1 MTNPDN
7 RGTDYFLKILIVED
21 DFYSRQFLQRVLSP
35 YGECDIA
42 VNGEEAVM
50 AYEKSLSEEFPYD
63 LICLDLLMP
72 VMDGHEALK
81 RIREIEDVRG
91 IYGDDCVKVIVT
103 SALDDKRNMLTAYTQ
118 GCEGYI
124 TKPIRKEVLLDK
136 IGELGLFD

>member
-1 MTNPDN
+1 MTNPVT
-7 RGTDYFLKILIVED
+7 RGMDYFLKILIVED
-21 DFYSRQFLQRVLSP
+21 DFNSRQFLQRVLSP

-81 RIREIEDVRG
+81 RIRAIEDARG

-103 SALDDKRNMLTAYTQ
+103 SALDDKRNMLTAYTS
-118 GCEGYI
+118 GCEDYI
-124 TKPIRKEVLLDK
+124 TKPIRKKVLLDK